1 MAFLGVV
8 ENAQRSVD
16 ETFNLTE
23 IMNKY
28 GSDKG
33 SFHGYTDIYE
43 NLIDKKRQKIDLVLE
58 IGIGTNNPLLPSSMG
73 KFGKPGASLR
83 AWRDYLP
90 NAHIIGLDIDT
101 KILFSEKSI
110 TTHYVNQLSPKSF
123 NLVKKEIFKTI
134 DLIIVDGLHTP
145 RADFNSLVELL
156 PLISSDGDFFIE
168 DVGNLAMDLFWP
180 PILLILKKRFNVTM
194 YKRSKG
200 NLIHIFPKT

>member
-43 NLIDKKRQKIDLVLE
+43 NLIDKKRQNIDLVLE

-90 NAHIIGLDIDT
+90 NAHIIGLDIDM